1 MSDFYEGQAVIV
13 KYNGKHG
20 VVTRVSGENTV
31 VVQVGDRTLYLK
43 PQDLRAQ

>member
-1 MSDFYEGQAVIV
+1 MEFFEGQAVVV

-20 VVTRVSGENTV
+20 VVNKVVPPNTI

-43 PQDLRAQ
+43 PQDVRAQ